1 MLRTMLLSSPGTSN
15 PLLILLLALALDLLI
30 GDLTAFWR
38 IVPHP
43 VSWIGGATAYF
54 DQRLNREHRSALAR
68 RVRGIFTVIVLVAA
82 ATLAGVALA
91 LVLRAFRFGWAAEA
105 AVVAILMAQKSLF
118 AQVAAVAAA
127 LHRGGLAAS
136 REAVAAIVGR
146 DPDSLDQHG
155 VARAAIEALAE
166 NFSEGVVA
174 PALWYAVL
182 GLPGLFVYKTANTL
196 DSMIGYR
203 SPRHAD
209 FGWAAARLDDVLN
222 LAPARLAGV
231 LLGLAALVTP
241 RASVRDALH
250 IMWRDAGKHRSPN
263 AGWPEAAAAG
273 ALGLA
278 LAGPRRDGG
287 VMVHEA
293 WLGEGRARAT
303 AADVAKA
310 LRLYL
315 FACLALATL
324 VLASLLAL
332 HVT

>member
-1 MLRTMLLSSPGTSN
+1 MLLAYPGAAD

-43 VSWIGGATAYF
+43 VSWVGGATAYF
-54 DQRLNREHRSALAR
+54 DARLNREHRSAPAR
-68 RVRGIFTVIVLVAA
+68 RARGVLTVAVLVMAA
-82 ATLAGVALA
+82 ALAGVALA
-91 LVLRAFRFGWAAEA
+91 VALDRLRFGWAVEA
-105 AVVAILMAQKSLF
+105 AIVAILMAQKSLF
-118 AQVAAVAAA
+118 AHVAAVAAA
-127 LHRGGLAAS
+127 LQRGGLEAGRA
-136 REAVAAIVGR
+136 AVAAIVGR
-146 DPDSLDQHG
+146 DPESLDEHG
-155 VARAAIEALAE
+155 VARAAIESLAE
-166 NFSEGVVA
+166 NFSDGVVA

-196 DSMIGYR
+196 DSMIGHR

-209 FGWAAARLDDVLN
+209 FGWAAARLDDLLN

-241 RASVRDALH
+241 RASGRAALLT
-250 IMWRDAGKHRSPN
+250 MWRDAGKHRSPN

-278 LAGPRRDGG
+278 LAGPRRYGG
-287 VMVHEA
+287 VVAPEP
-293 WLGEGRARAT
+293 WLGQGRARAT

-332 HVT
+332 HMI

>member
-1 MLRTMLLSSPGTSN
+1 MLLAYPGAAD

-43 VSWIGGATAYF
+43 VSWVGGATAYF
-54 DQRLNREHRSALAR
+54 DARLNREHRSAPAR
-68 RVRGIFTVIVLVAA
+68 RARGVLTVAVLVIAA
-82 ATLAGVALA
+82 ALAGVALA
-91 LVLRAFRFGWAAEA
+91 VALDRLRFGWAVEA
-105 AVVAILMAQKSLF
+105 AIVAILMAQKSLF
-118 AQVAAVAAA
+118 AHVAAVAAA
-127 LHRGGLAAS
+127 LQRGGLEAGRA
-136 REAVAAIVGR
+136 AVAAIVGR
-146 DPDSLDQHG
+146 DPDSVDEHG
-155 VARAAIEALAE
+155 VARAAIESLAE
-166 NFSEGVVA
+166 NFSDGVVA

-196 DSMIGYR
+196 DSMIGHR

-209 FGWAAARLDDVLN
+209 FGWAAARLDDLLN

-241 RASVRDALH
+241 RASGRAALLT
-250 IMWRDAGKHRSPN
+250 MWRDAGKHRSPN

-278 LAGPRRDGG
+278 LAGPRRYGG
-287 VMVHEA
+287 VVAPEP
-293 WLGEGRARAT
+293 WLGQGRARAT
-303 AADVAKA
+303 PADMAMA

-315 FACLALATL
+315 MACLALATL

-332 HVT
+332 HMI